1 MKVLVV
7 MTARTVGGAELY
19 VQRLL
24 NELAGECAF
33 TVALDEHLTLAEFHR
48 TLDPLA
54 DIITVNFDRALA
66 LPATLRRLQQLAD
79 EHDIVHLNSNHPG
92 SRLGIACGFALGGR
106 STPLICVEHR
116 ATPIHDIVV
125 PRAVT
130 WSLPALFRWSRRG
143 AACVVAVSAE
153 NATMLTRHYHLPP
166 DAVRVVRSGADLSA
180 YETFDPIAR
189 ESVRAELGLPVGQQ
203 LIAVVARLSANKG
216 HRYLIEA
223 APAILARHP
232 RAHFLFVGPADEA
245 ESLHTYIAQLG
256 LAVKFSVLGHR
267 ADVPRL
273 LMASDVFV
281 LPSLGEGFAVVI
293 VEALAAGL
301 PVVATQVGGAAEV
314 EAITGARPEL
324 QFVPPAAPEPLAR
337 AVNAA
342 LDLDTATRANW
353 AVTARAIAQQF
364 SARAMAQQMLALYRE
379 ILR

>member
-24 NELAGECAF
+24 NELAGECTF
-33 TVALDEHLTLAEFHR
+33 TVALDEHPSLAEFRR

-54 DIITVNFDRALA
+54 RTITFSFDRALT
-66 LPATLRRLQQLAD
+66 LPTTLRELQRLAE
-79 EHDIVHLNSNHPG
+79 EHDVVHLNSNHPG
-92 SRLGIACGFALGGR
+92 SRLGIACGLALGGR
-106 STPLICVEHR
+106 RTPLICVEHR
-116 ATPIHDIVV
+116 VTPIDDIVV
-125 PRAVT
+125 PRAIA

-153 NATMLTRHYHLPP
+153 NATLLTRHYHLPT
-166 DAVRVVRSGADLSA
+166 DTVRVVHSGADLSA
-180 YETFDPIAR
+180 YEAFDLTAR
-189 ESVRAELGLPVGQQ
+189 ESVRAELGLPAGQQ

-245 ESLHTYIAQLG
+245 ESLHTRIAQLG
-256 LAVKFSVLGHR
+256 LTAKFSVLGLR

-273 LMASDVFV
+273 LRASDVFV

-314 EAITGARPEL
+314 ESIAGVHPEL
-324 QFVPPAAPEPLAR
+324 QFVPPAAPGPLAR

-342 LDLDTATRANW
+342 LNLDTATRASW
-353 AVTARAIAQQF
+353 AITARAIAQQF
-364 SARAMAQQMLALYRE
+364 SARAMARQMLALYRE
-379 ILR
+379 MTA